1 MASPASA
8 HVDASIPELIRA
20 AGGSYRHA
28 ARAELAAGGFEDLPR
43 NGGVLV
49 AYLAAGEKSIEE
61 MIRRLGVSKQ
71 AFSQLVDTLVLRGYV
86 TRDVNPE
93 DRRRMTL
100 ALAGRGSAAAE
111 AIFAAT
117 KDVDEQLSR
126 RLSTAEM
133 AGLRRGLAVL
143 GEIGESPQDQPA

>member
-1 MASPASA
+1 M
-8 HVDASIPELIRA
+8 RA
-20 AGGSYRHA
+20 ASGSYRQA
-28 ARAELAAGGFEDLPR
+28 IGAQLAAGGLDDLPR

-49 AYLAAGEKSIEE
+49 AYLANGEESTEE
-61 MIRRLGVSKQ
+61 MIRGLGVSKQ

-86 TRDVNPE
+86 TRDVNTE

-111 AIFAAT
+111 AISAAT
-117 KDVDEQLSR
+117 KAVDEELSR
-126 RLSTAEM
+126 RLSAAEM

-143 GEIGESPQDQPA
+143 AEMRES